1 MKEIRLGSMSLAAL
15 ATLLMK
21 SDDLKILKKTS
32 QELSKWL
39 NENTDKTT

>member
-1 MKEIRLGSMSLAAL
+1 MKEIGLGSRSLAAL

-21 SDDLKILKKTS
+21 SEDLKILKKTS
-32 QELSKWL
+32 LELSKWL